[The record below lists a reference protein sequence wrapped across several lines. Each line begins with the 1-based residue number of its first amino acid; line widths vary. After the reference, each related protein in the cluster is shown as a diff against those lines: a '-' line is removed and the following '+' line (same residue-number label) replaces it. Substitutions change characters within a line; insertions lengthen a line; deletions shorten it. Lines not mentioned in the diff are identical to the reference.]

1 MKSFCIILVLF
12 ISCNLFSQSKKKKII
27 LLNARYDSLVTISQS
42 EKQEFNNVKDKIEAE
57 IKNINDQNLVKVRE
71 VERMEEELEVTSKK
85 IISCKEQIEKQKNR
99 LLNLKDSI
107 EFLMNQ
113 KPLQFLDSTFL
124 NLSEKEILRKMGI
137 SASILNE
144 SFEDITGEN
153 RAPEFYVDKKQVF
166 TLKGKKYAMVFVQV
180 KSPNFV
186 MTYEGTGFL
195 GILQENK
202 GYWSLK
208 GNLIETGGQVLGEPP
223 GLTKTVDYGKNK
235 FAFIIN
241 QYNMQGGTTNEI
253 YNIYGIDEQ
262 LNIHTIFGK
271 DFDTYF
277 DIIDHPNAPFV
288 GKQIDFQFEKS
299 ENEFYDL
306 ILTEETTYKN
316 EKTITKK
323 KTLKFNT
330 NKGIYQ

>member
-1 MKSFCIILVLF
+1 
-12 ISCNLFSQSKKKKII
+12 
-27 LLNARYDSLVTISQS
+27 
-42 EKQEFNNVKDKIEAE
+42 
-57 IKNINDQNLVKVRE
+57 
-71 VERMEEELEVTSKK
+71 MEEELEVTSKK

-153 RAPEFYVDKKQVF
+153 RAPEFYVGKKQVF

-180 KSPNFV
+180 QSPNFV

-202 GYWSLK
+202 GYWQGK
-208 GNLIETGGQVLGEPP
+208 
-223 GLTKTVDYGKNK
+223 LTL
-235 FAFIIN
+235 F
-241 QYNMQGGTTNEI
+241 
-253 YNIYGIDEQ
+253 
-262 LNIHTIFGK
+262 
-271 DFDTYF
+271 
-277 DIIDHPNAPFV
+277 
-288 GKQIDFQFEKS
+288 
-299 ENEFYDL
+299 
-306 ILTEETTYKN
+306 
-316 EKTITKK
+316 
-323 KTLKFNT
+323 
-330 NKGIYQ
+330 